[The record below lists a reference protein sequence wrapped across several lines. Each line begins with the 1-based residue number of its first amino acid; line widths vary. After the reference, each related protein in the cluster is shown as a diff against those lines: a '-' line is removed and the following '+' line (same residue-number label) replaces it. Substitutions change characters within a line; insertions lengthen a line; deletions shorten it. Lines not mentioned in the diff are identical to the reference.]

1 MVGVQEPEHIV
12 LFGAGK
18 QVESHINIFLRH
30 YPGIRIC
37 TIVNRTLNKRA
48 LDLVKAITTSFP
60 HVTFQLFSL
69 LEQESIEKAV
79 RTADIIICAT
89 SSVLPLFPSSWVKS
103 GTHVILVGSYKPSM
117 QEVEETLVKRA
128 VPGTQSIDDQQASQV
143 LIVDSRSACMQEAG
157 DLLKA
162 GADSASI
169 LEIGELI
176 SRKRGQSQQQ
186 LEVSS
191 PPPMYSEK
199 SSHPVSFTGP
209 ITMFKSVGV
218 GLQDVII
225 AKEVVSHAKNT
236 MGVGTLIERYDATF

>member
-1 MVGVQEPEHIV
+1 M

-48 LDLVKAITTSFP
+48 LDLVQATTTSFP
-60 HVTFQLFSL
+60 HVTFQLFSF

-103 GTHVILVGSYKPSM
+103 GTHIILVGSYKPSM

-128 VPGTQSIDDQQASQV
+128 VPGTRSIDDQQVSQM

-162 GADSASI
+162 RVDPASI

-176 SRKRGQSQQQ
+176 SMKRGQSQPQ
-186 LEVSS
+186 LKIPSI
-191 PPPMYSEK
+191 YSEK

-218 GLQDVII
+218 GLQNVII

-236 MGVGTLIERYDATF
+236 MGMGTLIERYDTTF